1 MKITILLLLLP
12 CCSPI
17 AATEATRHTVKVD
30 GHAFAVWEKRAE
42 NPVRTI
48 LLLHGR
54 TWSSI
59 PDFDLVT
66 DKEDLSLMNALTE
79 HGYAVYALDL
89 RGYGGTPRD
98 HTGWLSPNQAAR
110 DLASVLKWVTDHD
123 GVDGKPALF
132 GWSFGS
138 TISQLCVQENPDLVS
153 HLVLYGY
160 WFDPDMTL
168 PELPDPNKLE
178 RKPATVEAA
187 ASDFIVPG
195 SISKEAVD
203 AYVKACLAADPARVD
218 VRRSHQFNA
227 LDPALIK
234 VPTLVIHGEHDPYA
248 KPQPHARLF
257 TRLGSVDKR
266 WVVIA
271 DGDHAAHLEKSRD
284 RFIEALIGFLGP
296 SKK

>member
-1 MKITILLLLLP
+1 MTIVHLLP
-12 CCSPI
+12 FIFCWSLT
-17 AATEATRHTVKVD
+17 ADNAATRHTVEVE
-30 GHAFAVWEKRAE
+30 GHSFAVWEKRAAK
-42 NPVRTI
+42 PVRTI

-98 HTGWLSPNQAAR
+98 QTGWLSPNKAAR
-110 DLASVLKWVTDHD
+110 DLAAVLKWVTAND
-123 GVDGKPALF
+123 GLDGKPALF

-138 TISQLCVQENPDLVS
+138 TISHLCVQNNPDLVS

-160 WFDPDMTL
+160 WFDPDITL
-168 PELPDPNKLE
+168 PETPDPTVLE
-178 RKPATVEAA
+178 RKPATAKAA

-195 SISKEAVD
+195 SISEEAVS

-218 VRRSHQFNA
+218 VRRVHQFNA

-234 VPTLVIHGEHDPYA
+234 VPTLVIQGEHDPYA
-248 KPQPHARLF
+248 KTQAHARLF
-257 TRLGSVDKR
+257 TRLGSTDKR

-271 DGDHAAHLEKSRD
+271 NGDHAAHLEKPRD
-284 RFIEALIGFLGP
+284 RFIEALVGFLGP
-296 SKK
+296 SGE